1 MWFDNVFNKA
11 QRSKTKT
18 KTIRKMGKRLELAL
32 CTEALQTANGN
43 LKRLWTA
50 RGIGEAAVN
59 TPGAHKPGYH
69 EADLHTE
76 AWAGEEWEGEPV
88 LDRLLL
94 LSLSDFFLPDTF
106 LCTFQFFTE
115 CVLL

>member
-1 MWFDNVFNKA
+1 MHSIKHKEVK
-11 QRSKTKT
+11 QKPKQ
-18 KTIRKMGKRLELAL
+18 LEKWARGLSWRYA
-32 CTEALQTANGN
+32 EALQTANGN

-76 AWAGEEWEGEPV
+76 AWAGEEREGEPV

>member
-1 MWFDNVFNKA
+1 MLFDNAFNKA

-32 CTEALQTANGN
+32 RTEARQTANGN

-76 AWAGEEWEGEPV
+76 AWAGEEREGEPV
-88 LDRLLL
+88 LDRVA
-94 LSLSDFFLPDTF
+94 T
-106 LCTFQFFTE
+106 TE
-115 CVLL
+115 LK

>member
-1 MWFDNVFNKA
+1 
-11 QRSKTKT
+11 
-18 KTIRKMGKRLELAL
+18 MGKRLKLAL

-76 AWAGEEWEGEPV
+76 AWAGEEREGEPV

-106 LCTFQFFTE
+106 LCTFQFFTLSVYYYE
-115 CVLL
+115 NQKIIPAHFRGNN